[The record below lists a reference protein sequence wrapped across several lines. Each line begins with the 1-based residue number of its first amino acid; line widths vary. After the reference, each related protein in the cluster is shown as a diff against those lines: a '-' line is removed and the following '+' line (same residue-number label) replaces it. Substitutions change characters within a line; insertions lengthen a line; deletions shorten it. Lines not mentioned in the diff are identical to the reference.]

1 MSEHLTIE
9 QIEKYADA
17 MNTQVAYE
25 DWYEKAVEH
34 VEQCDDCL
42 AKVLNQIYVNAM
54 CEPDQKILSVGLKL
68 LAGERTRKN
77 EDNGKDS
84 TQENKTELTE

>member
-17 MNTQVAYE
+17 MNTQAAYE
-25 DWYEKAVEH
+25 AWYEAAVEH
-34 VEQCDDCL
+34 LGKCEDCL

-54 CEPDQKILSVGLKL
+54 CEPDQKILSVGLKM
-68 LAGERTRKN
+68 LASEKALKN
-77 EDNGKDS
+77 EEIGKDS
-84 TQENKTELTE
+84 TEKKKTELTE